1 MVVVDHQP
9 VFLEALAVT
18 LDMAPGI
25 AVVGRG
31 RSARDV
37 GPHLDG
43 TTRVAV
49 VGVDSGAGAA
59 PLRELRAMAPALRL
73 VALAACA
80 DLSVTADARRAGA
93 CGLLLRSQPPPELV
107 EAVREAALGGT
118 RWPPGALTEREL
130 EVLGC
135 LAHGLSRSA
144 IAGRLVVSPHT
155 VRTHIT
161 NVLRKLDVHS
171 SVAAV
176 AAARR
181 AGWSAGGV
189 SEVAASDP
197 GPSPRR

>member
-18 LDMAPGI
+18 IDLAPGV
-25 AVVGRG
+25 AVVGHG
-31 RSARDV
+31 RSPQDV

-49 VGVDSGAGAA
+49 VAVDSGAGAA
-59 PLRELRAMAPALRL
+59 PLRELQAMAPALRL

-80 DLSVTADARRAGA
+80 DLSVMADVRRAGA

-107 EAVREAALGGT
+107 EVVRAAALGGA
-118 RWPPGALTEREL
+118 RWPPGALTAREL

-135 LAHGLSRSA
+135 LAHGLSRSD

-161 NVLRKLDVHS
+161 NLLRKLDVHS
-171 SVAAV
+171 SLAAV

-181 AGWSAGGV
+181 AGWSTGRV

-197 GPSPRR
+197 GPPPWR